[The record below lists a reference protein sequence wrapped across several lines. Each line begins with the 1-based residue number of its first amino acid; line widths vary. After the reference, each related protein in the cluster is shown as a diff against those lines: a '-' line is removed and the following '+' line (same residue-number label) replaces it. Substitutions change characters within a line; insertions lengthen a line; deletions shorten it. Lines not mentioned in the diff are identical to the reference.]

1 MHVQIA
7 QVPYFVCFKRY
18 RKALKIYFHSLKD
31 VNMEINLIGA
41 VHYQGHSAI
50 QVQITVV
57 AIVIN
62 QELRIQANQVYY
74 L

>member
-1 MHVQIA
+1 
-7 QVPYFVCFKRY
+7 
-18 RKALKIYFHSLKD
+18 
-31 VNMEINLIGA
+31 MEINLIGA

-74 L
+74 LSISSLQYQIFWINVFNLFFIFNENILV